1 MVILTLIFS
10 SKAQRNKL
18 KEQWL
23 TLGEEEKEPYEKKTR
38 DTLAKQAGTYERV
51 HNGCPAQ
58 ATRWQLFTLVRKF
71 SEGITN

>member
-23 TLGEEEKEPYEKKTR
+23 TLGDEEKEPYEKKTR
-38 DTLAKQAGTYERV
+38 DALTKQELMKECITDALRKQQGGNCSRSYASLAKV
-51 HNGCPAQ
+51 
-58 ATRWQLFTLVRKF
+58 
-71 SEGITN
+71 